1 VTTLAPHVVSA
12 ISGGGFEPWHY
23 ARSADEQ
30 HEVIGRLLGEPDGH
44 VLFYVWDR
52 PAGGERGKYPAQQLK
67 IVFRDGYG
75 AVHFTN
81 SDPEHGPVGAWLA
94 RSDSPPAVTVS
105 VEYDPWD
112 PERVILPAEALL
124 PVWRLREVAA
134 EYAAT
139 GHQPQTVQWT
149 AVDFV

>member
-1 VTTLAPHVVSA
+1 MTTLAPRVVSA
-12 ISGGGFEPWHY
+12 ISGGAFEPWHY

-30 HEVIGRLLGEPDGH
+30 HEVVDRLLGTPAGH

-52 PAGGERGKYPAQQLK
+52 AAGGEGGTYPAQQLK

-75 AVHFTN
+75 AAHFTN
-81 SDPEHGPVGAWLA
+81 SDPRYGPVGAWLA
-94 RSDSPPAVTVS
+94 RSDAPQADVPP

-112 PERVILPAEALL
+112 PERVTLSGDVLL
-124 PVWRLREVAA
+124 PMPRLREIAT

-139 GHQPQTVQWT
+139 GHRSRVVEWV